1 MDYQILLR
9 QMATKYYLCNNKLP
23 LAYFFDWM
31 NFYLRLNRVLLP
43 HISFCVLKKVSIH
56 IR

>member
-1 MDYQILLR
+1 MDYRILLR
-9 QMATKYYLCNNKLP
+9 QMATKYYACNNKFL

-31 NFYLRLNRVLLP
+31 NFYLWLNRVLLP
-43 HISFCVLKKVSIH
+43 HFSFCVLRKVSIH